1 MNNNTVN
8 GLQEYLKSI
17 GQYEI
22 FTPEEEKEAFK
33 KFKDGDAAIKEE
45 IINRNLKLVV
55 SIAKK
60 YRNSG
65 ISFLDLIQEGS
76 IGLINAIEKFDIEKG
91 YKFSTY
97 ATWWIKQSIFK
108 AMVDK
113 SRGIRL
119 PAHIYEKVKKI
130 KALQSKLTL
139 ENGKEPEAEDIAKI
153 MGLDVLEVKSLLEVS
168 QNSISLDTPVGDEDD
183 TTLLDFVEDYRF
195 ESPSNNIDNIDL
207 REQLYKVMDS
217 LEPREKEVLIKRY
230 GLEEGSDAMTLDE
243 VGKTMNLSRERI
255 RQIEEKAL
263 RKLRNPIRSE
273 KLKPYMA
280 DLLS

>member
-1 MNNNTVN
+1 M
-8 GLQEYLKSI
+8 
-17 GQYEI
+17 
-22 FTPEEEKEAFK
+22 
-33 KFKDGDAAIKEE
+33 
-45 IINRNLKLVV
+45 
-55 SIAKK
+55 
-60 YRNSG
+60 G
-65 ISFLDLIQEGS
+65 IDE
-76 IGLINAIEKFDIEKG
+76 
-91 YKFSTY
+91 
-97 ATWWIKQSIFK
+97 
-108 AMVDK
+108 
-113 SRGIRL
+113 
-119 PAHIYEKVKKI
+119 
-130 KALQSKLTL
+130 
-139 ENGKEPEAEDIAKI
+139 
-153 MGLDVLEVKSLLEVS
+153 LEVKSLLEVS

-183 TTLLDFVEDYRF
+183 TTLIDFVEDFRF
-195 ESPSNNIDNIDL
+195 ESPSNNIDNLDL